1 MNRIKILSLFA
12 ITILLSI
19 GVTSLYY
26 RSELNYYRSEL
37 AEKETDCKDLYRISL
52 STMGLTKNLR
62 EAYNNILWNRNTP
75 SSKDKEHH
83 KAFLNQHDLWVDD
96 LNKYNWIKLS
106 EKYGKKQYEDIASI
120 ISDVVFC

>member
-62 EAYNNILWNRNTP
+62 EAYNNILWNRNSP
-75 SSKDKEHH
+75 SSKDKEYH

-106 EKYGKKQYEDIASI
+106 EKYGKK
-120 ISDVVFC
+120 